1 VVPDERRESN
11 LAGWVARRLA
21 KGEFKALPTVLV
33 AARDI
38 VYRDVLG
45 SISSKPGQER
55 RVRLVD

>member
-1 VVPDERRESN
+1 M
-11 LAGWVARRLA
+11 ARRLA

-33 AARDI
+33 AARDV

-45 SISSKPGQER
+45 SIWSKPGQER